1 MNLKIQKKNGNAIIP
16 KYQTSGSAGFD
27 FHSTIKTVVSAGE
40 TKLIPTGIAMEIP
53 IGFEVLVRPRSGLSL
68 KTGIRVA
75 NAPGT
80 IDSDF
85 RDEIMVIL
93 YNQGPLPFEIS
104 VGDRIAQGVVCPV
117 IQADF
122 IEVNGL
128 SNTERKGGFG
138 STGK

>member
-1 MNLKIQKKNGNAIIP
+1 MDLKIQKKSGNAIIP
-16 KYQTSGSAGFD
+16 QYQTPGSVGFD
-27 FHSTIKTVVSAGE
+27 FHSTIKTIISAGE
-40 TKLIPTGIAMEIP
+40 TKLIPTGVAFEIP
-53 IGFEVLVRPRSGLSL
+53 QGFEIQVRPRSGLSF

-80 IDSDF
+80 VDF
-85 RDEIMVIL
+85 DYKNEVMVIM
-93 YNQGPLPFEIS
+93 YNQGPLPFEIN

-122 IEVNGL
+122 IEVNDL

-138 STGK
+138 STGI